1 MAKRLTHYLLL
12 ALVLTL
18 GFGQLLRFE
27 VAGIPIFLHDILVLI
42 LIALNLQGLTLKGSR
57 YTQPLRLIFLGLTI
71 GAVRALTLFPIS
83 DLLIPALY
91 SLRLIAYLF
100 LYPSLCSKPLA
111 ISRTP
116 FLIAGLISLAI
127 GLAQYFFM
135 PDMRIFQYLGWDD
148 HLSRLTLPHF
158 DPTFSAAFLAVSLLF
173 SLPLKSPLIYHLA
186 LTLGILLTYS
196 RSIWLSL
203 ALTATLF
210 IKRKTTLLL
219 TIVAIITAI
228 LLLPASF
235 GEGTNLLRTY
245 SINSRLSHD
254 LDLAG
259 RVGGNFITGIGYNS
273 LPLIIEKKDE
283 TPNHAA
289 SFNNSFLTI
298 LATSGIIGLLGWFLF
313 LRSLYYEHARLRP
326 ILIFLV
332 IGSFFNNLLLYPFT
346 LLLLLLMAPSA
357 TSR

>member
-27 VAGIPIFLHDILVLI
+27 VSGIPIFLHDILITLI
-42 LIALNLQGLTLKGSR
+42 IPLAYLSGKQKISPPLWLKLIV
-57 YTQPLRLIFLGLTI
+57 LGLAI
-71 GAVRALTLFPIS
+71 GAIRALTLFPLS
-83 DLLIPALY
+83 LLIIHSLY
-91 SLRLIAYLF
+91 SLRTLAYLILF
-100 LYPSLCSKPLA
+100 LLLK
-111 ISRTP
+111 SRSIKINKSS
-116 FLIAGLISLAI
+116 FLLAGLISLVI
-127 GLAQYFFM
+127 GLIQYIKF

-158 DPTFSAAFLAVSLLF
+158 DPTFSGAFLAVSLLF
-173 SLPLKSPLIYHLA
+173 SLPLKSSLIYHLA

-210 IKRKTTLLL
+210 IKRKTRLLL
-219 TIVAIITAI
+219 AVLAIITAI
-228 LLLPASF
+228 LLLPTSF

-273 LPLIIEKKDE
+273 LPLIIDTQQES
-283 TPNHAA
+283 PNHNTG
-289 SFNNSFLTI
+289 FNNSFLTI

-313 LRSLYYEHARLRP
+313 LRSLYYEHTRLRP
-326 ILIFLV
+326 ILVFLV
-332 IGSFFNNLLLYPFT
+332 IGSLFNNLLLYPFT

-357 TSR
+357 TSH